1 VSDSRIDAAVAGVD
15 EAGYAVIRNV
25 LEPEFRRDLRDRAQW
40 LLASDITRGR
50 DRGADGKDG
59 FRGCITLDRAF
70 MVPAADP
77 LVLKTM
83 LRLLGPNIQLLSSHL
98 IAMPSPPKEHRS
110 IRVPER
116 PGWHRDMY
124 GVSRDLGLAAT
135 PRPAVK
141 CAYYLTE
148 PSVRTGLTMVL
159 PGSHRLQVRPAI
171 AAGAIDPVGA
181 ITPDVGRHDALLFE
195 NRTWHAGGL
204 NVSGE
209 PRIALIYQ
217 YGYRWLAQ
225 VDDPVDIWPEATA
238 VERQLLGAPDR
249 DDDGALAKGAGASAL
264 AAFTHE
270 HKLPAEE
277 DS

>member
-1 VSDSRIDAAVAGVD
+1 VSDSRIDDAVAGVD
-15 EAGYAVIRNV
+15 DAGYAVIRNV
-25 LEPEFRRDLRDRAQW
+25 LEPEIRGDLHERAQW
-40 LLASDITRGR
+40 LLASAITRGR

-59 FRGCITLDRAF
+59 FRGCIALDRAF
-70 MVPAADP
+70 MGPAADP
-77 LVLKTM
+77 LVLRTM
-83 LRLLGPNIQLLSSHL
+83 LRLLGPNIHLLSSHL

-110 IRVPER
+110 IRVPDR

-135 PRPAVK
+135 PRLAVK

-148 PSVRTGLTMVL
+148 PSVQTGLTMVL
-159 PGSHRLQVRPAI
+159 PGSHQLQVRPAI
-171 AAGAIDPVGA
+171 GAGAIDPAGA
-181 ITPDVGRHDALLFE
+181 ITPDIGRHDALLFE

-204 NVSGE
+204 NMSGE

-238 VERQLLGAPDR
+238 IERQLLGAPDR
-249 DDDGALAKGAGASAL
+249 ADDGSLAKGAGASAL
-264 AAFTHE
+264 AAFAHE